1 MNTAP
6 LACPVCGLSI
16 RQEGTSL
23 QCRTGHAFDLSAKG
37 YANLLT
43 DKHRNSQAPGDSK
56 EMVAAR
62 RRFLDSG
69 AYGILRQGLADR
81 VRPFAGEMRVLV
93 DAGCGEG
100 AWTLGVWEAVREAGT
115 AVYGMDISKDA
126 IRYAAGRNKEI
137 AWIVASLFHLPVKD
151 GKADCL
157 LNVFA
162 PSSDPEFAR
171 ALRKNGMLVTAIP
184 GRSHLW
190 GLKSVLYQEPYEND
204 ESLPELPSF
213 DLVDVVR
220 LEGHLKVKSQETLQD
235 LLAMTPYFWRSP
247 KAGIE
252 RLNRLDA
259 LETPIE
265 FLIALH
271 RKK

>member
-6 LACPVCGLSI
+6 LACPVCGLSMN
-16 RQEGTSL
+16 QETSGL
-23 QCRTGHAFDLSAKG
+23 KCRSGHAFDLAAKG
-37 YANLLT
+37 YANLLM
-43 DKHRNSQAPGDSK
+43 DKNRNSQAPGDSRD
-56 EMVAAR
+56 MVAAR

-81 VRPFAGEMRVLV
+81 VRPLAGEMRVLV

-100 AWTLGVWEAVREAGT
+100 AWTLGVWDAVHEAGT
-115 AVYGMDISKDA
+115 SVYGMDISKEA
-126 IRYAAGRNKEI
+126 IRYASGRNKEI
-137 AWIVASLFHLPVKD
+137 AWIVASLFHLPIRD
-151 GKADCL
+151 GAADCL

-171 ALRKNGMLVTAIP
+171 VLRKNGMLLTAVP
-184 GRSHLW
+184 GRTHLW
-190 GLKSVLYQEPYEND
+190 GLKSILYEAPYEND
-204 ESLPELPSF
+204 ETLPELPSF
-213 DLVDVVR
+213 TLVDVVR
-220 LEGHLKVKSQETLQD
+220 LEGCLQLKGQETLQD
-235 LLAMTPYFWRSP
+235 LLSMTPYFWRSP

-252 RLNRLDA
+252 RYAKLDT

-271 RKK
+271 RRK